1 MNFGEMPVQGVKG
14 GLDRGMFQHYVFPV
28 TTVTARV
35 IYMPNDPIHHREN
48 EILGS
53 SAAISLD
60 GEEIEP
66 FVKLVTVVSYATVG
80 AGGYWVF
87 RASLLK
93 EPI

>member
-1 MNFGEMPVQGVKG
+1 MPVQGVKG
-14 GLDRGMFQHYVFPV
+14 RLDRGMFQNYVFPV
-28 TTVTARV
+28 TTVITRV

-48 EILGS
+48 EILCS

-60 GEEIEP
+60 GGEIEP

-93 EPI
+93 ERI